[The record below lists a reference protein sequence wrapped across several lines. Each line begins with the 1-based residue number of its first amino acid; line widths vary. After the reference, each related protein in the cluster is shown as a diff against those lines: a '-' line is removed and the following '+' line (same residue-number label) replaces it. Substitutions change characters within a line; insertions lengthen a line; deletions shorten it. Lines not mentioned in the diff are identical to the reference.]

1 MSNFKDYINMAN
13 EMINKAK
20 NKNNNNRIPKDEK
33 NKNNEMPNEYAEYTK
48 ALREKIEGEDK
59 KDDTIEF
66 VFKKLKEIDNGF
78 ILSSNKKIYYN
89 NQKTAKEKI
98 KEDFKLNDFKI
109 KDYKTNSGESFEYKI
124 FFK

>member
-13 EMINKAK
+13 EMINEAK

-66 VFKKLKEIDNGF
+66 VFKKLKEINNGF

-89 NQKTAKEKI
+89 NQKIAKDKI
-98 KEDFKLNDFKI
+98 KKDFELNNFKI
-109 KDYKTNSGESFEYKI
+109 EDKKTNEGEPFEYKI
-124 FFK
+124 IFK